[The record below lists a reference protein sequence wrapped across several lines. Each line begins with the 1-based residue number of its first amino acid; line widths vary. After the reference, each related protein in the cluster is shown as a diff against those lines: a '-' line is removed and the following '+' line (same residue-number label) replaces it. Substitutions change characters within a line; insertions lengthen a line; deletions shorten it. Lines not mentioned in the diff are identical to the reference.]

1 MEKIDEIELF
11 TGEDYKNKVSD
22 LVKQVPSDYSEDMGF
37 LRILYDVV
45 STRYRELEELEGDPS
60 EDKLIKYGYFEKGPV
75 NKFFFKDFKNLET
88 INEKIKVEKYF
99 WIRVLS
105 DFYRDDLLERDK
117 FQLQTDEYLR
127 MLQDDTK
134 TKVRNILATLQE
146 EFDKQL
152 ADEKSQEKNLEKVAQ
167 KMMAV
172 NQFDLDTIF
181 LYSLRNLYKFSI
193 ITVTRGNRTT
203 RLVRFPTLDMKI
215 REGISYNLDDPLGGH
230 EKALIE
236 WHTETS
242 SKKGINAYANS
253 LLDSVKEFVEEN
265 IEFEKNMLDR
275 RKYLLLYKKEVISV
289 MEKSPENFTVLKALC
304 VRHMT
309 RKFERIIEALEGE
322 NKVKLPLAISLTLD
336 KNKFTAGEFRP
347 GMGNQ
352 IYAWKPTKALAT
364 ILGISKEIKINDEAD
379 SPNSYII
386 LTLES
391 TFKRPASGV
400 RKNTLYQ
407 PLKY

>member
-1 MEKIDEIELF
+1 M
-11 TGEDYKNKVSD
+11 
-22 LVKQVPSDYSEDMGF
+22 
-37 LRILYDVV
+37 
-45 STRYRELEELEGDPS
+45 
-60 EDKLIKYGYFEKGPV
+60 IKYGYFEKGPV